1 MVQDVHARIILQSTI
16 QRFQKEPNRSS
27 LVLFTTYIISHIALM
42 TSNEEKAEPRRDRK
56 VVHNCHDYANEVE
69 KVEDLQHQQMEE
81 HTQSSNMN
89 RGERNFPVMLHYM
102 LDELVKDGFDDVV
115 SWQPHGRCFLVH
127 KQQQFVEQV
136 LSL

>member
-1 MVQDVHARIILQSTI
+1 
-16 QRFQKEPNRSS
+16 
-27 LVLFTTYIISHIALM
+27 M
-42 TSNEEKAEPRRDRK
+42 TSNEEKTEPRNRK

-69 KVEDLQHQQMEE
+69 KVEDRHHQLMEE
-81 HTQSSNMN
+81 HMHSSNMN

-102 LDELVKDGFDDVV
+102 LDELVKDGFDDIV